1 MNSKEKIL
9 QEAIRLFSAKG
20 YSETS
25 TDEII
30 LNSGISKGLLFY
42 HYKNKNGLLNA
53 ILEHAWQIIR
63 EACDI
68 DASEKSAERALR
80 TIIKQMT
87 GSLKNDYDYWKV
99 YMAVLLNTELSKKL
113 NISLHKPS
121 EAYYNL
127 TVGLFRKMGKKNPER
142 WAFSFDIHFKGIT
155 FGYISEP
162 KSFPLE
168 QSKQVMID
176 MFTR

>member
-9 QEAIRLFSAKG
+9 QEAIRLFSVKG

-30 LNSGISKGLLFY
+30 VTCGISKGLLFY

-53 ILEHAWQIIR
+53 ALERAWQIIR
-63 EACDI
+63 EACDT
-68 DASEKSAERALR
+68 DTSEKSAERELR

-87 GSLKNDYDYWKV
+87 GSLNNDYDYWKV
-99 YMAVLLNTELSKKL
+99 YLAVLLNTELSKKL
-113 NISLHKPS
+113 DIDLHNPS

-127 TVGLFRKMGKKNPER
+127 TVDLFRKMGKKNPER
-142 WAFSFDIHFKGIT
+142 WAFSFDLHFRGIT

-168 QSKQVMID
+168 QSKQVLID

>member
-1 MNSKEKIL
+1 MNFKEKIL
-9 QEAIRLFSAKG
+9 QEAVRLFSVKG

-42 HYKNKNGLLNA
+42 HYKNKDGLLNA
-53 ILEHAWQIIR
+53 ILERAWQIIR
-63 EACDI
+63 ESCDI
-68 DASEKSAERALR
+68 DTTEKSAERELR
-80 TIIKQMT
+80 LIIKQMT
-87 GSLKNDYDYWKV
+87 ASLKKDYGYWKV
-99 YMAVLLNTELSKKL
+99 YMAILLNTELSKKL
-113 NISLHKPS
+113 DINLYRPS

-127 TVGLFRKMGKKNPER
+127 TVDLFRKMGKKNPER
-142 WAFSFDIHFKGIT
+142 WAFSFDIHFRGIS

-168 QSKQVMID
+168 QAKQVMID

>member
-1 MNSKEKIL
+1 MEAKEVIL
-9 QEAIRLFSAKG
+9 QEAVRLFSAKG

-53 ILEHAWQIIR
+53 TLEYGWQIIR
-63 EACDI
+63 KTCEVDTT
-68 DASEKSAERALR
+68 EKSAERALR
-80 TIIKQMT
+80 TTIKQMIA
-87 GSLKNDYDYWKV
+87 SLKKDYDYWKV
-99 YMAVLLNTELSKKL
+99 YTAVLLNPELSKKL
-113 NISLHKPS
+113 DISLHNPS

-127 TVGLFRKMGKKNPER
+127 TIGLFRKMGKKNPER
-142 WAFSFDIHFKGIT
+142 WAFSFDIHFRGIS
-155 FGYISEP
+155 FGYISDP

-168 QSKQVMID
+168 QAKQVMID

>member
-1 MNSKEKIL
+1 MKAKEKIL
-9 QEAIRLFSAKG
+9 QEAVRLFSAKG

-42 HYKNKNGLLNA
+42 HYKNKDGLLSA

-63 EACDI
+63 ETCYVEP
-68 DASEKSAERALR
+68 SEKSAEKSLR
-80 TIIKQMT
+80 TTIKQMT
-87 GSLKNDYDYWKV
+87 ASLKKDYDYWKV
-99 YMAVLLNTELSKKL
+99 YTTVLLNTELSKKL
-113 NISLHKPS
+113 DINLHNPS
-121 EAYYNL
+121 EAYYKL
-127 TVGLFRKMGKKNPER
+127 TIDLFRKMGKKNPER
-142 WAFSFDIHFKGIT
+142 WAFSFDIHFRGIS

-168 QSKQVMID
+168 QAKQVMID

>member
-9 QEAIRLFSAKG
+9 QEAVRLFSVKG

-30 LNSGISKGLLFY
+30 LNSVISKGLLFY
-42 HYKNKNGLLNA
+42 HYKNKDGLLNT
-53 ILEHAWQIIR
+53 ILEQAWQIIR
-63 EACDI
+63 ESCDI
-68 DASEKSAERALR
+68 NTSEKSAEKELR
-80 TIIKQMT
+80 LIIKQMT
-87 GSLKNDYDYWKV
+87 ASLKKDYDYWKV

-113 NISLHKPS
+113 DISLHNPS

-127 TVGLFRKMGKKNPER
+127 TIGIFRKMGKKNPER
-142 WAFSFDIHFKGIT
+142 WALSFDIHFRGIS

-168 QSKQVMID
+168 QAKQVMID
-176 MFTR
+176 MFTH

>member
-1 MNSKEKIL
+1 MEAKEKIV
-9 QEAIRLFSAKG
+9 QEAVRLFSAKG

-42 HYKNKNGLLNA
+42 HYKNKDGLLNA
-53 ILEHAWQIIR
+53 ILEHGWQIIR
-63 EACDI
+63 ESCSVDTTQ
-68 DASEKSAERALR
+68 KSAERVLR
-80 TIIKQMT
+80 SIIKQMII
-87 GSLKNDYDYWKV
+87 SLKKDYDYWKV
-99 YMAVLLNTELSKKL
+99 YTAILLNTELSKKL
-113 NISLHKPS
+113 DINLHNPS
-121 EAYYNL
+121 EAYYKL
-127 TVGLFRKMGKKNPER
+127 TIDLFRKMGKKNPER
-142 WAFSFDIHFKGIT
+142 WAFSFDIHFRGIS

-168 QSKQVMID
+168 QAKQVMID

>member
-1 MNSKEKIL
+1 MEAKEKIL
-9 QEAIRLFSAKG
+9 QEAVRLFSTKG

-30 LNSGISKGLLFY
+30 LNSEISKGLLFY
-42 HYKNKNGLLNA
+42 HYKNKDGLLNE

-68 DASEKSAERALR
+68 EATEKSAERLLR
-80 TIIKQMT
+80 SIIKQMT
-87 GSLKNDYDYWKV
+87 DSLKKDYDYWKV
-99 YMAVLLNTELSKKL
+99 YTVVLLNKSLTKKL
-113 NISLHKPS
+113 GIELKNPS
-121 EAYYNL
+121 EAYHDN
-127 TVGLFRKMGKKNPER
+127 TIDLFRKMGKKNAER
-142 WAFSFDIHFKGIT
+142 WAFSFEIHFKGIA

-168 QSKQVMID
+168 QAKQVMMD